1 VENLSCEIIRFVR
14 IVRLRPSTGIRGTL
28 KDCQAECY
36 RHQITYPNGVKV
48 SRELGSCREKDFAL
62 IGDPIVLVILVDSD
76 TA

>member
-1 VENLSCEIIRFVR
+1 MENLSCEIIRFVR
-14 IVRLRPSTGIRGTL
+14 IVRLRPSTGIRDTL

-48 SRELGSCREKDFAL
+48 SVNWDRAGKKISAL